1 MAFTLADD
9 NEISAYVEDVR
20 AFIDVIKHETAVL
33 HSADI
38 AFFREYL
45 ISLGATISA
54 PETESQASS
63 SIAAALSED
72 NIEDVQIFIELIQVD
87 DTGALHTT
95 DLAFFREYLISL
107 GATVPAPKST
117 EPEHPSDGAGG
128 GNRESQAERLRAFL
142 PRAHECGRS

>member
-1 MAFTLADD
+1 MQVWYRALPGRSLPGRSLQKHSTTHTAFRVRSRNMASFTLADD

-63 SIAAALSED
+63 STAAALSED

-87 DTGALHTT
+87 DTGA
-95 DLAFFREYLISL
+95 
-107 GATVPAPKST
+107 
-117 EPEHPSDGAGG
+117 
-128 GNRESQAERLRAFL
+128 ERTMWG
-142 PRAHECGRS
+142 PRASRQKS